1 MEKFRNSIDGFVE
14 LCTKVGL
21 IQVNGQQD
29 LKIDFKSDKSPVTNI
44 DLLSNEMIVDY
55 LSKEFSDDVV
65 ISEESI
71 KKVGHADSYWLIDP
85 IDGTKD
91 YIKGGSQYCIC
102 LSYIENN
109 YPVFGIIYIPSTKD
123 FFYGIKGHGSYL
135 INNSHK
141 STRLNVDRQI
151 EDNIYVST
159 TIRKSVSSIL
169 TANFSNSTMIYL
181 SSAIKFSCI
190 AQGMGHFSLRLGPT
204 YEWDTAAGQCIIE
217 ESGGQFLDKNLKRFS
232 YGKDTNYLN
241 GPFFIFNGELTTY
254 KNTIN
259 QCLSLI

>member
-1 MEKFRNSIDGFVE
+1 MEKFKNSIDGFLE
-14 LCTKVGL
+14 LCTRVGL
-21 IQVNGQQD
+21 IQVDGQQD
-29 LKIDFKSDKSPVTNI
+29 LKVDVKSDKSPVTNI

-55 LSKEFSDDVV
+55 LSTKFPEDII

-71 KKVGHADSYWLIDP
+71 KEFKNAKSYWLIDP

-102 LSYIENN
+102 ISYIENN
-109 YPVFGIIYIPSTKD
+109 YPIFGIIYIPSTRD
-123 FFYGIKGHGSYL
+123 FFYGIKGYGSYL
-135 INNSHK
+135 INSSYK
-141 STRLNVDRQI
+141 LSRLNVNRKI
-151 EDNIYVST
+151 EDNIFVST
-159 TIRKSVSSIL
+159 TIRESVSNIL
-169 TANFSNSTMIYL
+169 AVNFSHSTMIYL
-181 SSAIKFSCI
+181 SSAIKFSRI

>member
-109 YPVFGIIYIPSTKD
+109 YPVFGIIYIPSTKE
-123 FFYGIKGHGSYL
+123 FFYG
-135 INNSHK
+135 
-141 STRLNVDRQI
+141 V
-151 EDNIYVST
+151 
-159 TIRKSVSSIL
+159 
-169 TANFSNSTMIYL
+169 
-181 SSAIKFSCI
+181 
-190 AQGMGHFSLRLGPT
+190 
-204 YEWDTAAGQCIIE
+204 
-217 ESGGQFLDKNLKRFS
+217 
-232 YGKDTNYLN
+232 
-241 GPFFIFNGELTTY
+241 
-254 KNTIN
+254 
-259 QCLSLI
+259 

>member
-123 FFYGIKGHGSYL
+123 FFMALKAMDL
-135 INNSHK
+135 I
-141 STRLNVDRQI
+141 
-151 EDNIYVST
+151 
-159 TIRKSVSSIL
+159 
-169 TANFSNSTMIYL
+169 
-181 SSAIKFSCI
+181 
-190 AQGMGHFSLRLGPT
+190 
-204 YEWDTAAGQCIIE
+204 
-217 ESGGQFLDKNLKRFS
+217 
-232 YGKDTNYLN
+232 
-241 GPFFIFNGELTTY
+241 
-254 KNTIN
+254 
-259 QCLSLI
+259 